1 MQPGTVKSTQNPQ
14 VARYT
19 IVPQSA
25 AQVTVDFGPTTDYG
39 KQTSIVTDSGG
50 QPANI
55 FVAGMRADTT
65 YHMRASVRF
74 QDGTTLNDVD
84 HTFTTGH
91 YPADWIP
98 PITVQTTGTPQ
109 PGVELLNPT
118 IGRYAQATVTDLNGN
133 VLWSYD
139 YPDRESASW
148 VQFHRYVHSA
158 YLTLVGWRNWVGQK
172 LGLHPS
178 GKPMLWDAF
187 ALEGAPS

>member
-14 VARYT
+14 VASYT

-39 KQTSIVTDSGG
+39 KQTSTVTDSGR

-65 YHMRASVRF
+65 YHMRATVRF
-74 QDGTTLNDVD
+74 QDGTMLNDVD

-91 YPADWIP
+91 YPSDWIP

-109 PGVELLNPT
+109 PGVELLIPPL
-118 IGRYAQATVTDLNGN
+118 A
-133 VLWSYD
+133 
-139 YPDRESASW
+139 
-148 VQFHRYVHSA
+148 
-158 YLTLVGWRNWVGQK
+158 
-172 LGLHPS
+172 
-178 GKPMLWDAF
+178 
-187 ALEGAPS
+187 APARQR